1 MKKERKKRHRDD
13 KLMGSDHES
22 PIASHPD
29 GLDSDGHD
37 LFLFGEARSPWE
49 MKGEM
54 SMQGTSTNHQQLE
67 RRENERKKSN
77 P

>member
-1 MKKERKKRHRDD
+1 MD
-13 KLMGSDHES
+13 SDHDS
-22 PIASHPD
+22 PIGHLPD

-54 SMQGTSTNHQQLE
+54 SMQGTSTNHQHRRGE
-67 RRENERKKSN
+67 RTGNKSSPWQREGKGN
-77 P
+77 